1 MGEEALF
8 RGFLFPALSTTF
20 NSKVVGAI
28 TSSLLFSLFHITN
41 GASDMEHNF
50 AQRFA
55 MGCIFSFEAD
65 RNKYDL
71 RHQIFAH
78 SWIDVINES
87 GADRSNTYQINWH
100 IPFY

>member
-1 MGEEALF
+1 
-8 RGFLFPALSTTF
+8 
-20 NSKVVGAI
+20 
-28 TSSLLFSLFHITN
+28 
-41 GASDMEHNF
+41 MEHNF